1 MKARARCASVPW
13 ELMLQEGVG
22 EGEGVGV
29 GGESKN
35 MLMPAMAA
43 GVTAACLQQHAVAV
57 AVESAGGGSL
67 FSGVMN
73 AAPANQACVYM

>member
-13 ELMLQEGVG
+13 ELMLQKGAG
-22 EGEGVGV
+22 EGE

-43 GVTAACLQQHAVAV
+43 GVRAACLQQHAVAV
-57 AVESAGGGSL
+57 EVESGSL